1 MTLSDSAFKAQDYQ
15 CLVMRGCIVLLIEAP
30 GSHSGE
36 SSLTTAPGGEV
47 KCQVHAR
54 KHSRV
59 VRSTY
64 AAELLSLL
72 GAIGQG
78 NLIATAIE
86 EIQAGA
92 MTARQLLD
100 RHSSCQRLIEH
111 DAGIDARAVFDWVT
125 ADQPR
130 TPAEKPLFLYSL
142 AVREHLEAGHLSR
155 LWWFDT
161 RAMLADGL
169 TQGAV
174 DREALVKVCEQGAW
188 LLTGDA
194 PMFKDLRGGNEEA
207 EPKREST
214 QRR

>member
-1 MTLSDSAFKAQDYQ
+1 MLAWY
-15 CLVMRGCIVLLIEAP
+15 
-30 GSHSGE
+30 
-36 SSLTTAPGGEV
+36 
-47 KCQVHAR
+47 AR

-64 AAELLSLL
+64 AAELLSVLD
-72 GAIGQG
+72 AIGQG
-78 NLIATAIE
+78 SLIATAIE

-92 MTARQLLD
+92 MTARQFLD

-111 DAGIDARAVFDWVT
+111 DAGNDARAVFDGVT

-130 TPAEKPLFLYSL
+130 TPAEKPLFLHSL

-169 TQGAV
+169 TKGAV
-174 DREALVKVCEQGAW
+174 EREALVTVCEQGTWRLA
-188 LLTGDA
+188 GDA
-194 PMFKDLRGGNEEA
+194 PQCKELRGGDEEKK
-207 EPKREST
+207 ESSRECT

>member
-1 MTLSDSAFKAQDYQ
+1 MLDWY
-15 CLVMRGCIVLLIEAP
+15 
-30 GSHSGE
+30 
-36 SSLTTAPGGEV
+36 
-47 KCQVHAR
+47 AR

-72 GAIGQG
+72 DAIGQG

-92 MTARQLLD
+92 MSARQLLD
-100 RHSSCQRLIEH
+100 RHSSCQRLVEH
-111 DAGIDARAVFDWVT
+111 DAGIDARAVFDGVT

-130 TPAEKPLFLYSL
+130 TPAEKPLFLHSL

-169 TQGAV
+169 TKGAV

-188 LLTGDA
+188 QIFGDA
-194 PMFKDLRGGNEEA
+194 PVFKELRGNNEEA